1 MKALLMALLCSSLVL
16 SCSLGDRKS
25 AGAPN
30 PVRPAV
36 PAIRFAYCWTKGF
49 TATLE
54 EFRRTVADDYMLI
67 PEPNSGIQHRPK
79 ILIDISSKN
88 LPDVFTFWSY
98 GTNLKHLV
106 DNGLIVDIQE
116 IFDASPVLRRDDFH
130 DYALEATEFGGRNYA
145 IPYEWF
151 FGVFLVNKGLLDR
164 HGLKLPETWEDI
176 LAMTST
182 LRAEGIV
189 PISMGS
195 YQGDPGHLFFSAL
208 AYQGK
213 NGYRDARNL
222 EVSGDFVTE
231 GNLAAAEAALAL
243 ARRGAIPEDTIRAGS
258 WDHQIDQY
266 NKGAAAMT
274 YTFNWNFAL
283 VDPAVAAQSVIIP
296 VPRIPGAVEASA
308 RFTVGGIS
316 QSICVSAAS
325 WKDPV
330 KRERIVR
337 FLEWL
342 LSDETFILRTRQEGC
357 FPAKKVALPRFD
369 NPMYEMARSY
379 AQGLEVRR
387 LQEFYFGSM
396 SAFENFKQA
405 NDLLWSAS
413 ISAEE
418 FLDLVQAGLGAT
430 DE

>member
-1 MKALLMALLCSSLVL
+1 MKALPTALLCSALVL
-16 SCSLGDRKS
+16 SCGVRDGDSS
-25 AGAPN
+25 AAPG
-30 PVRPAV
+30 PALPAV
-36 PAIRFAYCWTKGF
+36 PSIRFAYCWTKGF

-54 EFRRTVADDYMLI
+54 EFRLTAAADYTLI

-79 ILIDISSKN
+79 ILIDVSSKN

-98 GTNLKHLV
+98 GTNLKYFV

-116 IFDASPVLRRDDFH
+116 IFDASPVLRREDFH
-130 DYALEATEFGGRNYA
+130 SYALEATEFGGRNYA

-151 FGVFLVNKGLLDR
+151 FGVFLVNAGLLDR
-164 HGLKLPETWEDI
+164 YGLEPPETWEDI
-176 LAMTST
+176 LAMTPV
-182 LRAEGIV
+182 LRSAGIV

-222 EVSGDFVTE
+222 AAHGNFVTE

-283 VDPAVAAQSVIIP
+283 VDPAVAAESVIIP
-296 VPRIPGAVEASA
+296 VPRIPGAAEDSA
-308 RFTVGGIS
+308 RFTVGGVS

-325 WKDPV
+325 WKDPA

-357 FPAKKVALPRFD
+357 FPAKKVELPRFD
-369 NPMYEMARSY
+369 NPIYEMARSY
-379 AQGLEVRR
+379 ARDLEVRR

-396 SAFENFKQA
+396 GAFDNFKEA

-413 ISAEE
+413 VTAGE
-418 FLDLVQAGLGAT
+418 FLDLVQAGLEAA